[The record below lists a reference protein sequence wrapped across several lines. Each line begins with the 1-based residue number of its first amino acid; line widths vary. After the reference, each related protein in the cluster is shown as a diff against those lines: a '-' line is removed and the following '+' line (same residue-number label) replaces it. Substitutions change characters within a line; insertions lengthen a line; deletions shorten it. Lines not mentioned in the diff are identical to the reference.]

1 MKMER
6 KFLEGLGIEKE
17 TIDKILDQHSTEIGK
32 QKQAL
37 TALET
42 ERDGLKEQLTDA
54 QKSIQSYKD
63 MDIDSIQ
70 KAAADWEA
78 KYNTD
83 TKALQDKL
91 SAQAYHHAVE
101 KIASAERFSSAAA
114 RKAFVA
120 DLTAKELKLEGEKL
134 IGYDDFRKTYQE
146 TDPDAFAPADDGG
159 NPPPHVVARTSGGE
173 SGGALSA
180 LRAAFGLSDAG
191 KES

>member
-1 MKMER
+1 MER
-6 KFLEGLGIEKE
+6 KFMEGLGLDKE
-17 TIDKILDQHSTEIGK
+17 TIDKILDQHSTEIGR

-54 QKSIQSYKD
+54 QKSIQSYKE
-63 MDIDSIQ
+63 MDVEGIQ
-70 KAAADWEA
+70 KAASEWET
-78 KYNTD
+78 KYNAD
-83 TKALQDKL
+83 TKALQEKL
-91 SAQAYHHAVE
+91 DAQAYGHAVE
-101 KIASAERFSSAAA
+101 KAAATEKFSSASA

-120 DLTAKELKLEGEKL
+120 DLTEKALKLEDGRL
-134 IGYDDFRKTYQE
+134 LGYDDFRKSYQE

-159 NPPPHVVARTSGGE
+159 NPPPHVVTKTSGGE
-173 SGGALSA
+173 SGGAISA